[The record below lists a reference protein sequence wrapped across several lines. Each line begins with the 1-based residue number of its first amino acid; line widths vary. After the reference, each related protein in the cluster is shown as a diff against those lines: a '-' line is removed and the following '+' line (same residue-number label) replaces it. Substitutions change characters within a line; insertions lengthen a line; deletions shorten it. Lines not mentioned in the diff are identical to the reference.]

1 MQGETVFVDIPFD
14 RYTKDPSTTRTA
26 VNYQTTN
33 GDNSTAIVAQYIDT
47 SLGKQADAEYESTA
61 GASYGGTSISNG
73 GGGGG
78 SGGGGGGS
86 Y

>member
-1 MQGETVFVDIPFD
+1 MLNNEAP
-14 RYTKDPSTTRTA
+14 A

-47 SLGKQADAEYESTA
+47 SLGKQADAVYESTS

-73 GGGGG
+73 GGGGYSGGGG
-78 SGGGGGGS
+78 SGGGGG